1 MSSGGSAGTRDKQR
15 EPPPTGTGTQ
25 VLTVPLQALPDR
37 LHSDPVRSGDSP
49 KGCRGPTVG
58 HGDWSKHTGIPSGWR
73 KRRRQCDPDAH
84 PQEPEVGGQGHHTIH
99 TSFHQKLSG
108 ACVRPQGAG
117 RGKRLDSAHLAVLGT
132 PPLVTP
138 RPASGWRLVCGQAG
152 WFTQL
157 PDQGTTE
164 AQTARLKKKTALRF
178 QEDLLKC
185 VQSLSL

>member
-1 MSSGGSAGTRDKQR
+1 MNSGGSAGTRDKQR

-25 VLTVPLQALPDR
+25 VLTVRLQALPDR
-37 LHSDPVRSGDSP
+37 LHSDPVRSRDSP

-58 HGDWSKHTGIPSGWR
+58 HGDWSKHSGIPSGWR

-117 RGKRLDSAHLAVLGT
+117 AGKTPRLRPPGRPGNPAPGYAPPGVWVVLGVWIGW
-132 PPLVTP
+132 LVHAAP
-138 RPASGWRLVCGQAG
+138 RPRYH
-152 WFTQL
+152 
-157 PDQGTTE
+157 
-164 AQTARLKKKTALRF
+164 
-178 QEDLLKC
+178 
-185 VQSLSL
+185 